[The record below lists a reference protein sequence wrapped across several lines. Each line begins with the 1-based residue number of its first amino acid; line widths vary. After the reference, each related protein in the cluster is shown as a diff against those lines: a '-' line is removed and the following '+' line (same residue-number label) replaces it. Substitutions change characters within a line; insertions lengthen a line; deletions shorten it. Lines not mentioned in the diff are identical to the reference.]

1 MNYFSHYYF
10 DHHPESSEFNFGLL
24 APDLLRNYSKDS
36 YNKSKVAHATLIYNK
51 LINTPN
57 SSIQISDFFK
67 GMEMH
72 LTRDK
77 SFHKSVFFESVYQE
91 IHPTIEEAFLKASI
105 PRFWFAL
112 HILIEMQLDQFLI
125 RLHPEKLNTFYENLS
140 QLSESTLLQMLNSVD
155 HQNPQKFIEGFTRFL
170 EVQFLKK
177 YTDHSGIIYGLNR
190 IYQQIGIQKQDWTIE
205 QITILTPVLIQ
216 IAFSI
221 EKHFN
226 IIEPVSTETWD

>member
-1 MNYFSHYYF
+1 
-10 DHHPESSEFNFGLL
+10 
-24 APDLLRNYSKDS
+24 
-36 YNKSKVAHATLIYNK
+36 
-51 LINTPN
+51 
-57 SSIQISDFFK
+57 
-67 GMEMH
+67 MH

-91 IHPTIEEAFLKASI
+91 IHPIIEEAFLKASI

-140 QLSESTLLQMLNSVD
+140 QLSESTLLKILNSVD

-177 YTDHSGIIYGLNR
+177 YTDHTGIIYGLNR